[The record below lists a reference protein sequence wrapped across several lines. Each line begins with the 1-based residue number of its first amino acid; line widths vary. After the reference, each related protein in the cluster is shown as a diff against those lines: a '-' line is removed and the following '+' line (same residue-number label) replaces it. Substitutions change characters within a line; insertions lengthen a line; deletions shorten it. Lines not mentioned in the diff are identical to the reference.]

1 MVGGSADTDGFVG
14 GVDIGFD
21 AVGSV
26 SGFADSDLLGYAG
39 WTKKNAQDGEVEGA
53 VCGGN
58 GGWEPDKR
66 RPSRSR
72 VAAAVALSSSET
84 HLR

>member
-1 MVGGSADTDGFVG
+1 MVVGGKEQAPKDCSE
-14 GVDIGFD
+14 GVC
-21 AVGSV
+21 V
-26 SGFADSDLLGYAG
+26 
-39 WTKKNAQDGEVEGA
+39 W
-53 VCGGN
+53 GN
-58 GGWEPDKR
+58 GGWETDKR